1 MFITFL
7 KVAYLRIKYNY
18 FPNKAQ
24 KFWAQEL
31 LNAQGLSAKIGQVLG
46 QGNHYDPPKVTLTE
60 RKLEDLFDKFFH
72 TKVFPSGEVY
82 AASMGQVFF
91 VTIHSSPYALKI
103 LHPGIKI
110 KIKKEIKNILILGKY
125 FSKINGF
132 NLNTEVFQRFL
143 TSSFEEETDLNR
155 EASFQEKFHKT
166 FTDDERFK
174 IPKVIKEFSN
184 EHFLCQELVLSDLA
198 YHLKEIPHFHIFD
211 FFFVSLLKHGILHG
225 DLNDRNWGLINLK
238 TVVVYDY
245 GCGQIISERRINGL
259 TKLLMNQDIVNGF
272 KEVGIRLEAT
282 WFKGREQELRDA
294 LFNPL
299 LDEIIAP
306 DWSYSKTLK
315 GIFGERIKIL
325 REYAD
330 PWLLLMMRSLFSL
343 IRTFQA
349 KSIPIP
355 LRMIIGPHL
364 KLKGK
369 DMTSTNIKIEVLE
382 DSKQVV
388 YMILPMTS
396 LDNLYDL
403 MPEKV
408 STKINEDGID
418 LKFIIQKVKDT
429 NFIPQN
435 LFSLNIQDRSYRV
448 WID

>member
-1 MFITFL
+1 
-7 KVAYLRIKYNY
+7 
-18 FPNKAQ
+18 
-24 KFWAQEL
+24 
-31 LNAQGLSAKIGQVLG
+31 
-46 QGNHYDPPKVTLTE
+46 
-60 RKLEDLFDKFFH
+60 
-72 TKVFPSGEVY
+72 
-82 AASMGQVFF
+82 MGQVFF

-110 KIKKEIKNILILGKY
+110 KIKNEIKNILILGKY

-155 EASFQEKFHKT
+155 EASFQEKFHKI

-198 YHLKEIPHFHIFD
+198 YHLKGIPHFHIFD
-211 FFFVSLLKHGILHG
+211 FFFISLFENGILHG
-225 DLNDRNWGLINLK
+225 DLNDRNWGLLNVN

-245 GCGQIISERRINGL
+245 GCSQIISERRVSGL
-259 TKLLMNQDIVNGF
+259 IKLLLNQDIINGF

-282 WFKGREQELRDA
+282 WFKGKEQELRDA
-294 LFNPL
+294 LFTPL
-299 LDEIIAP
+299 LNHIISP

-315 GIFGERIKIL
+315 GIFGEKIKIL
-325 REYAD
+325 REYTD

-343 IRTFQA
+343 IRTYQA
-349 KSIPIP
+349 KGIPIP
-355 LRMIIGPHL
+355 LRMIIEPHL
-364 KLKGK
+364 KFKEK
-369 DMTSTNIKIEVLE
+369 DLTSTNIKIEVLE
-382 DSKQVV
+382 NSKQVV

-396 LDNLYDL
+396 LDNLHDL

-418 LKFIIQKVKDT
+418 IKSIIQKVKDT

>member
-1 MFITFL
+1 MFITFF
-7 KVAYLRIKYNY
+7 KIAYLRIKYSY

-60 RKLEDLFDKFFH
+60 KKLVDLFDKFFH
-72 TKVFPSGEVY
+72 TEVFPSGEVY

-91 VTIHSSPYALKI
+91 VTIHNSPYALKI
-103 LHPGIKI
+103 LHPGIKE

-125 FSKINGF
+125 YSKINGF
-132 NLNTEVFQRFL
+132 HFNTEVFQRFL

-155 EASFQEKFHKT
+155 EASFQEKFHKI
-166 FTDDERFK
+166 FAKDERFK

-198 YHLKEIPHFHIFD
+198 YHLKEIPQFHIFD
-211 FFFVSLLKHGILHG
+211 FFFDSLLKHGILHG
-225 DLNDRNWGLINLK
+225 DLNDRNWGRINLK
-238 TVVVYDY
+238 TIVVYDY
-245 GCGQIISERRINGL
+245 GCCQIISERRINGL

-349 KSIPIP
+349 KGIPIP
-355 LRMIIGPHL
+355 LKQIIEPHL
-364 KLKGK
+364 HLKSK
-369 DMTSTNIKIEVLE
+369 DMSSTNIKIEVLE
-382 DSKQVV
+382 DKKQVV

-396 LDNLYDL
+396 LDNLQDL

-408 STKINEDGID
+408 STKIHEDGID
-418 LKFIIQKVKDT
+418 IKSIIQKVKDT
-429 NFIPQN
+429 DFVPQN
-435 LFSLNIQDRSYRV
+435 LFNLNIQDRSYRV